1 MERELSDAEFIR
13 NPDNWPRWPILPVV
27 KRDSSRQIGIVAHF
41 SDDGTIG
48 GLKYWFYPGMNM
60 FEFDASGKREEL
72 TDIDKFVG
80 EGWRV
85 D

>member
-1 MERELSDAEFIR
+1 MERELTDAEFIR
-13 NPDNWPRWPILPVV
+13 NPSLWPRWPILPV
-27 KRDSSRQIGIVAHF
+27 KKTGKIGIVAHF
-41 SDDGTIG
+41 SDDGTIS
-48 GLKYWFYPGMNM
+48 GLKYWFYPDMNM
-60 FEFDASGKREEL
+60 FEFDVSGKKIEL